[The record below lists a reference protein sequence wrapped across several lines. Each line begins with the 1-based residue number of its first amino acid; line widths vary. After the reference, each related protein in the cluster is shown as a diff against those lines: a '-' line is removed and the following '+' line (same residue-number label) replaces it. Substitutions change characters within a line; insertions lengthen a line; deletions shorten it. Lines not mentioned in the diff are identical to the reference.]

1 MIIDDHVRL
10 DGFAFVGLTEH
21 FDLSVCLF
29 HVPRKNTHCVDEKQ
43 LRGTRPFRS
52 LFDVFVSP
60 RVKTRRKLAGRSE
73 SLPSVDERS
82 KNDQESSFGL

>member
-1 MIIDDHVRL
+1 M
-10 DGFAFVGLTEH
+10 
-21 FDLSVCLF
+21 
-29 HVPRKNTHCVDEKQ
+29 KNNSSSS

-60 RVKTRRKLAGRSE
+60 RVKTRRKLAGRNE

-82 KNDQESSFGL
+82 NNDQEVHLAFDKW